1 MEIDNKPTGH
11 LDTLSL
17 DIKILPVQDML
28 PACKNSSYNIY
39 FLAQI
44 WDHGLWMKLLMILG
58 NERNPNGDQ
67 SNIEYKTK
75 HN

>member
-17 DIKILPVQDML
+17 EIKMLPVQDML
-28 PACKNSSYNIY
+28 PACKNSPYNIY
-39 FLAQI
+39 FLAHT
-44 WDHGLWMKLLMILG
+44 WAHGLWMKLFMILG
-58 NERNPNGDQ
+58 NERNPKGDQ
-67 SNIEYKTK
+67 PKIEYKTK